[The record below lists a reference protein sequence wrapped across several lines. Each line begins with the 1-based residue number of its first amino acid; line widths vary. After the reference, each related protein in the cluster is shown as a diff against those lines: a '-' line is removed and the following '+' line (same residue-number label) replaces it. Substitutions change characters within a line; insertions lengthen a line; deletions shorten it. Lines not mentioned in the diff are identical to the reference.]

1 MSIVLQQILLLLLIV
16 ILQRSF
22 LDILWPGFD
31 APSLIIVTTITLV
44 FIQGFTRSLR
54 WVLLLIFFH
63 ALLGNG
69 SIQGLFPIMAV
80 GIAYL
85 TSFLSRRL
93 LIERH
98 VESALALGLVST
110 GMTLGYALFFA
121 LWQETSLSVSAIAG
135 NALLSFLLLPIILTV
150 LRVREERIRFGL
162 MSEFRGMR
170 T

>member
-22 LDILWPGFD
+22 FDVLWPGFD

-44 FIQGFTRSLR
+44 FVQGFAQSLR
-54 WVLLLIFFH
+54 WVLVLIFFY

-69 SIQGLFPIMAV
+69 GTQVLFPVVAV
-80 GIAYL
+80 GIAYA

-98 VESALALGLVST
+98 LESSLALGLFSALAV
-110 GMTLGYALFFA
+110 LGYVLFFA
-121 LWQETSLSVSAIAG
+121 LWREVSISVSVIAG
-135 NALLSFLLLPIILTV
+135 NALLAFFLLPLVLTV
-150 LRVREERIRFGL
+150 LRIREERIRFSL

>member
-1 MSIVLQQILLLLLIV
+1 MSIVFQQILILLFIA

-31 APSLIIVTTITLV
+31 APSLIIAATIALV
-44 FIQGFTRSLR
+44 FVLGFARSLR
-54 WVLLLIFFH
+54 WVLLLIFFY

-69 SIQGLFPIMAV
+69 GTQGLFPVVAV
-80 GIAYL
+80 GIAYAA
-85 TSFLSRRL
+85 SFLSRRL

-98 VESALALGLVST
+98 VESSLILGLVSAF
-110 GMTLGYALFFA
+110 MALGYAVLFA
-121 LWQETSLSVSAIAG
+121 LWQDMPFSVLAAVG
-135 NALLSFLLLPIILTV
+135 NMLLAFVLFPLVFTV
-150 LRVREERIRFGL
+150 LRIREERIRFSL